1 MGGGLSTPAPV
12 VHWETFCPHDM
23 RFSKSPPCAE
33 HMLSP
38 RWVSE
43 NGVWEIGVFQVMFG
57 KRVRAGRIN
66 VDWCV
71 VDYCAGQDDDF
82 LKQLITT
89 VIIILESFDENTP
102 EIDIEQV
109 LPTYK
114 TKPINLDPC
123 WAQLK
128 KVALGRHIAKTGSLT
143 YDP

>member
-1 MGGGLSTPAPV
+1 
-12 VHWETFCPHDM
+12 
-23 RFSKSPPCAE
+23 
-33 HMLSP
+33 
-38 RWVSE
+38 
-43 NGVWEIGVFQVMFG
+43 
-57 KRVRAGRIN
+57 
-66 VDWCV
+66 V

-102 EIDIEQV
+102 EIDVERV

-128 KVALGRHIAKTGSLT
+128 KVALGRHIIKNGSLT
-143 YDP
+143 YDT